1 MEQTSLRPRSKRMTS
16 VDLPFLVA
24 VLLLL
29 AIGLATLYSAG
40 FAKALQETGNS
51 YHYILRQGAFALV
64 GLVGMI
70 VISFFPY
77 KLYKKIAVPFYG
89 VCMVLLVA
97 VLLLSKDTERRWLY
111 LGGFQF
117 QPSEF
122 AKVAVIL
129 FLALYL
135 SNEKLRVRKFWKGI
149 VIPSCIFGLCAGLV
163 GIEPHLSGAILI
175 AGVGLVMIVA
185 AGANVMQM
193 LPIGIAAVIG
203 GVALYLSK
211 EYMQLRVATWLNPEL
226 DPSNAGYQSLQSFY
240 AIGSGGLTGVGFGE
254 SRQKYLYLPEPQND
268 FIFSVFCE
276 EMGWIA
282 AVVVL
287 GLFAFVVVRGLY
299 IATKA
304 PDKFSSLIVVGI
316 ITRLAVQTLFNV
328 AVVSG
333 AFPVTGISLPFFSY
347 GGTALIVLLGEM
359 GIVLQ
364 ISRYADIERD
374 PPPKL
379 SRRKEGG
386 EEEISDIPTEKTNRK
401 RKPIEKR
408 G

>member
-1 MEQTSLRPRSKRMTS
+1 MEHSPLRPRSKRMTS

-40 FAKALQETGNS
+40 FAKALQKTGNS
-51 YHYILRQGAFALV
+51 YYYIIRQGAYALV

-70 VISFFPY
+70 AASFFPY
-77 KLYKKIAVPFYG
+77 KFYKKIAVPFY
-89 VCMVLLVA
+89 VACMALLVA
-97 VLLLSKDTERRWLY
+97 VLVLSKDTEKRWLY
-111 LGGFQF
+111 IGGFQF

-129 FLALYL
+129 FLALYF
-135 SNEKLRVRKFWKGI
+135 SNEKLRVRRFWRGI
-149 VIPSCIFGLCAGLV
+149 VLPSVIFGLCAVLV
-163 GIEPHLSGAILI
+163 GIEPHLSGAILV
-175 AGVGLVMIVA
+175 GSVGLIMIIS
-185 AGANVMQM
+185 AGANIMQL
-193 LPIGIAAVIG
+193 LPIGIAGVIG
-203 GVALYLSK
+203 AVALFLSK
-211 EYMQLRVATWLNPEL
+211 DYMQQRVATWLNPES
-226 DPSNAGYQSLQSFY
+226 DPSGQGYQALQSLY

-282 AVVVL
+282 ALVVL
-287 GLFAFVVVRGLY
+287 GIFAFVVARGFY
-299 IATKA
+299 IASKA

-364 ISRYADIERD
+364 ISRYANIEKD
-374 PPPKL
+374 PPPPL
-379 SRRKEGG
+379 PAES
-386 EEEISDIPTEKTNRK
+386 EEERPSTETRKKKKGKLFRK
-401 RKPIEKR
+401 R

>member
-1 MEQTSLRPRSKRMTS
+1 MEQKGLRSRSRRWSS

-29 AIGLATLYSAG
+29 AIGLATLYSAS
-40 FAKALQETGNS
+40 FAKALQKQGDS
-51 YHYILRQGAFALV
+51 YYYIFRQLRYALV
-64 GLVGMI
+64 GLVIMG
-70 VISFFPY
+70 VASVFPY
-77 KLYKKIAVPFYG
+77 KAYKKLSIPLYAISVA
-89 VCMVLLVA
+89 LLVA
-97 VLLLSKDTERRWLY
+97 VLILSEDSEKRWLY
-111 LGGFQF
+111 IGIQF
-117 QPSEF
+117 QPSEL

-129 FLALYL
+129 LMACYF
-135 SNEKLRVRKFWKGI
+135 SNPKLRVRSFWKGI
-149 VIPSCIFGLCAGLV
+149 LIPSVIFGLCAFLV

-175 AGVGLVMIVA
+175 GSVGLSMILA
-185 AGANVMQM
+185 AGANVLHL
-193 LPIGIAAVIG
+193 LPIGAA
-203 GVALYLSK
+203 GVAGAIALFLSRD
-211 EYMQLRVATWLNPEL
+211 YMQQRVAYWLNPEL
-226 DPSNAGYQSLQSFY
+226 DPTGEGYQALQSLY

-287 GLFAFVVVRGLY
+287 ALFAFLVVRGFY
-299 IATKA
+299 IASRC

-316 ITRLAVQTLFNV
+316 MTRLAVQTLFNV

-364 ISRYADIERD
+364 ISRHAVIERD
-374 PPPKL
+374 PPPKEREKKL
-379 SRRKEGG
+379 TEA
-386 EEEISDIPTEKTNRK
+386 EETL
-401 RKPIEKR
+401 
-408 G
+408 

>member
-1 MEQTSLRPRSKRMTS
+1 MEQTPLRPRSKRMTS

-40 FAKALQETGNS
+40 FAKALQKTGDS
-51 YHYILRQGAFALV
+51 YYYIVRQGIFALL

-70 VISFFPY
+70 VISFIPY
-77 KLYKKIAVPFYG
+77 KFYKKAAVPLYG
-89 VCMVLLVA
+89 FCMVLLIA
-97 VLLLSKDTERRWLY
+97 VLILSKDSERRWLY
-111 LGGFQF
+111 VGGIQF

-135 SNEKLRVRKFWKGI
+135 SNEKLRIRSFWSGI
-149 VIPSCIFGLCAGLV
+149 VIPAVIFGLCAGLV

-175 AGVGLVMIVA
+175 GSVGLIMIIS
-185 AGANVMQM
+185 AGANVLQM
-193 LPIGIAAVIG
+193 VPIGVVAVIMA
-203 GVALYLSK
+203 VWLYFSK
-211 EYMQLRVATWLNPEL
+211 EYMQLRVETWLNPES
-226 DPSNAGYQSLQSFY
+226 DPGGAGYQALQSLY

-268 FIFSVFCE
+268 FVFSVFCE

-282 AVVVL
+282 ALAVL
-287 GLFAFVVVRGLY
+287 GIFAFVVARGFY
-299 IATKA
+299 IASKA

-347 GGTALIVLLGEM
+347 GGTALVVLLGEM

-374 PPPKL
+374 PPQPLARKGEEGEREDAARKTKRKNGKL
-379 SRRKEGG
+379 S
-386 EEEISDIPTEKTNRK
+386 
-401 RKPIEKR
+401 EKR

>member
-1 MEQTSLRPRSKRMTS
+1 MEHNSLRSRSRRLTS

-40 FAKALQETGNS
+40 FAKALQKTGNS
-51 YHYILRQGAFALV
+51 YYYISRQGMYALI
-64 GLVGMI
+64 GLIGMG
-70 VISFFPY
+70 VISWIPY
-77 KLYKKIAVPFYG
+77 KLYRKISVPFYIG
-89 VCMVLLVA
+89 SIALLIA
-97 VLLLSKDTERRWLY
+97 VLFLSNDTEKRWLY
-111 LGGFQF
+111 IGGFQF

-122 AKVAVIL
+122 AKVAVIIL
-129 FLALYL
+129 LAVYL
-135 SNEKLRVRKFWKGI
+135 SHPKLRVRNFWRGS
-149 VIPSCIFGLCAGLV
+149 VFPAAIFGVCALLV
-163 GIEPHLSGAILI
+163 GVEPHLSGAILI
-175 AGVGLVMIVA
+175 GSIGLIMIIA
-185 AGANVMQM
+185 AGANVLQM
-193 LPIGIAAVIG
+193 VPIGLACVAG
-203 GVALYLSK
+203 AVALFLSK
-211 EYMQLRVATWLNPEL
+211 DYMQDRVMTWLNPEL
-226 DPSNAGYQSLQSFY
+226 DPTGKGYQALQSLY
-240 AIGSGGLTGVGFGE
+240 AIGSGGLTGLGFGD

-282 AVVVL
+282 AFMVL
-287 GLFAFVVVRGLY
+287 SLFAFVVARGFY
-299 IATKA
+299 IASKA

-316 ITRLAVQTLFNV
+316 ITRLAVQTIFNI

-364 ISRYADIERD
+364 ISRYAATEKD
-374 PPPKL
+374 PPLKSEPSEPDAEKEHKVKPK
-379 SRRKEGG
+379 K
-386 EEEISDIPTEKTNRK
+386 K
-401 RKPIEKR
+401 RKLF